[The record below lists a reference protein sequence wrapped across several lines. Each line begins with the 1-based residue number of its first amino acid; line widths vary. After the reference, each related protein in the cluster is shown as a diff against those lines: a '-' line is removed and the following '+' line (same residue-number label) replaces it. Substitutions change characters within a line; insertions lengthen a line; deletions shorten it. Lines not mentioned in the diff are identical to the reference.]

1 MDYMIMVKNFLIILV
16 LLMISKGEAKNIQNQ
31 LGWTLQQPAFGRL
44 NQMLYME
51 MQEDMNNIIL
61 KNIIQ
66 ILELGVKRFLL
77 QIEEIKIILIE
88 KREQTKEQN
97 GLRQLINVLKEEMH

>member
-1 MDYMIMVKNFLIILV
+1 
-16 LLMISKGEAKNIQNQ
+16 
-31 LGWTLQQPAFGRL
+31 
-44 NQMLYME
+44 
-51 MQEDMNNIIL
+51 MNNIIL